1 MLKLWSDLGRPRQN
15 LILFSVGLSV
25 IAGASGVF
33 LLGLSGWFLTS
44 TAIFGAAGLGLSFN
58 HFYPSSGIRAAAFG
72 RVISRYFEQVL
83 GHQATLGLS
92 ADLRAKLFERQA
104 KATRGT
110 QSLPSAEMSSLI
122 DDIEAVEAGFLR
134 VYLPIIAVIAGC
146 VLAAGFVL
154 LSSLFSAIIAFA
166 ALLIVAWYLPA
177 RAAKR
182 SRAIAET
189 LTNNQESA
197 RNQVAQLIE
206 NAIELDV
213 VGALPALS
221 EQSARSLDDVLEQRR
236 TVERPF
242 LWLGGVAAATSGCV
256 ILLIFLLA
264 DNSPEAV
271 ALAAGAALAVLAAF
285 DASGAMVKAIDAA
298 PRSGASAARLHDRLN
313 RTSTIQQ
320 PLTKAEKQVEIFPV
334 IAQDLYLRPAEN
346 GPLLGPYDLNISAN
360 SLTVIS
366 GPSGA
371 GKTTLLEALCRLQPV
386 EKGLLT
392 YGGRA
397 AQDWRTASL
406 LQAISLVPQ
415 IPSFLDGTLRDQFEL
430 AKPDVSD
437 DEILNALR
445 TACADGFVHL
455 EAGDLGKAFQA
466 FQTHYSGGE
475 LRRISLARA
484 LITQPQMLL
493 LDEPFAGLD
502 PITARTLARRL
513 EDWAK
518 NGDRALIII
527 QHEDIGYTWSD
538 LNYSNKTI
546 RG

>member
-1 MLKLWSDLGRPRQN
+1 MLKLWSDLGRPRRN
-15 LILFSVGLSV
+15 LILFSIGLSV

-44 TAIFGAAGLGLSFN
+44 TAVFGAAGLGLSFN

-92 ADLRAKLFERQA
+92 ADLRAKMFERQA

-134 VYLPIIAVIAGC
+134 VYLPIVAVIAGC
-146 VLAAGFVL
+146 VLAVGFVL
-154 LSSLFSAIIAFA
+154 LSSFFSAVIAFA

-189 LTNNQESA
+189 LTDNQESA
-197 RNQVAQLIE
+197 RNLVAQLVE

-221 EQSARSLDDVLEQRR
+221 EQSARRLDDVLEQRR

-242 LWLGGVAAATSGCV
+242 LWLGGMAAATSGCV

-264 DNSPEAV
+264 GNSLGAV

-298 PRSGASAARLHDRLN
+298 PRSAASAARLQDRLN
-313 RTSTIQQ
+313 RTSSIQQ
-320 PLTKAEKQVEIFPV
+320 PLTKPEKTDELFPL
-334 IAQDLYLRPAEN
+334 IAQQLFVRPAEN
-346 GPLLGPYDLNISAN
+346 GPVLGPYDLNISAK
-360 SLTVIS
+360 TVTIMS

-371 GKTTLLEALCRLQPV
+371 GKTTLLEALCRLHPIETGV
-386 EKGLLT
+386 LSF
-392 YGGRA
+392 GGRP
-397 AQDWRTASL
+397 AQQWRTASL

-430 AKPDVSD
+430 AKPDVTD
-437 DEILNALR
+437 DQILTALKI
-445 TACADGFVHL
+445 ACADDFIDS
-455 EAGDLGKAFQA
+455 ASGDLKKAFQT

-484 LITQPQMLL
+484 LVAQPQILL

-502 PITARTLARRL
+502 FITARTLARRL
-513 EDWAK
+513 EDWANK
-518 NGDRALIII
+518 GDRALVII
-527 QHEDIGYTWSD
+527 QHEDIGYTWAD
-538 LNYSNKTI
+538 LTYARKTI
-546 RG
+546 GG